1 MAMPPFSSQST
12 GQPGKG
18 VRTDVGRDHGNI
30 NVVASRTRWS
40 LEARGSEVAS
50 GAAAAS
56 GALET
61 ETAAV
66 AGRRRTYSGGLG
78 GMGTRPLEG
87 GGPGTCEAAALAGS
101 DPGQR
106 VRTAAPTRRDG
117 VSFYTLVPGE
127 GGWDSCLPV
136 ATRRPCRQAQGRRR
150 GARKR
155 CARELCSRETPALR
169 QRQTWRKRGKLPQ
182 RSAMDPQGG
191 GKVWGPGKR
200 PAHGCMKTHGSRSR
214 YG

>member
-87 GGPGTCEAAALAGS
+87 GGPGTCEAAAPRAYWIESL
-101 DPGQR
+101 
-106 VRTAAPTRRDG
+106 
-117 VSFYTLVPGE
+117 
-127 GGWDSCLPV
+127 
-136 ATRRPCRQAQGRRR
+136 QGRVGESDDRR
-150 GARKR
+150 VPIFS
-155 CARELCSRETPALR
+155 SRE
-169 QRQTWRKRGKLPQ
+169 
-182 RSAMDPQGG
+182 
-191 GKVWGPGKR
+191 
-200 PAHGCMKTHGSRSR
+200 
-214 YG
+214 

>member
-1 MAMPPFSSQST
+1 MPPFSSQST

-61 ETAAV
+61 ETGRWRGVGAPTRGARV
-66 AGRRRTYSGGLG
+66 GWGRGPWRAAGRGPARPQLREHIGLKAS
-78 GMGTRPLEG
+78 RVVLERVTIAG
-87 GGPGTCEAAALAGS
+87 FQYFLAGS

-106 VRTAAPTRRDG
+106 VQMAAPTGRDG

-169 QRQTWRKRGKLPQ
+169 QRQTWRKRGKLP
-182 RSAMDPQGG
+182 
-191 GKVWGPGKR
+191 
-200 PAHGCMKTHGSRSR
+200 
-214 YG
+214 